1 MTAESDG
8 AQYRC
13 FITDANGNMGST
25 RCATVKL
32 DVRDWTMEYEA
43 GGLRTKRS
51 SAEKTYNYIYSGD
64 KLVRMTCGDNILD
77 FTYDANGAPLTLV
90 TGGKVYYYLTNLQ
103 GDVISVESSDGTSV
117 ASYCYDAWG
126 KILSSSGDLAE
137 LNPLRYRGYVYDQET
152 GFYYVESRYYDP
164 AIGRFINADSTPSTG
179 QDVSG
184 TNMYAYCGNN
194 PVSRV
199 DDGGEFWN
207 IAAGAVIGG
216 ALSVTIQIVANLA
229 TGEKWSSGVLMA
241 AVTGA
246 ASGALSATGAGKV
259 IQVIGNGAISL
270 ASETINQVKSGTLA
284 TREGLMAIA
293 TTTGAG
299 AIGGLIGGDGMR
311 HKSGN
316 YYKAA
321 TSAKD
326 TALKVF
332 GKTYGNARTPAKLL
346 GRAVNT
352 VKKVGYKESIITG
365 IKFILGGIN
374 SQLLTRGKWKR

>member
-1 MTAESDG
+1 M
-8 AQYRC
+8 
-13 FITDANGNMGST
+13 
-25 RCATVKL
+25 
-32 DVRDWTMEYEA
+32 
-43 GGLRTKRS
+43 
-51 SAEKTYNYIYSGD
+51 
-64 KLVRMTCGDNILD
+64 
-77 FTYDANGAPLTLV
+77 
-90 TGGKVYYYLTNLQ
+90 
-103 GDVISVESSDGTSV
+103 
-117 ASYCYDAWG
+117 
-126 KILSSSGDLAE
+126 
-137 LNPLRYRGYVYDQET
+137 RYRGYVYDQET

-164 AIGRFINADSTPSTG
+164 AIGRFIKADSTPSTG

-184 TNMYAYCGNN
+184 SNMYAYCGNN
-194 PVSRV
+194 PVSRK

-241 AVTGA
+241 AV
-246 ASGALSATGAGKV
+246 
-259 IQVIGNGAISL
+259 
-270 ASETINQVKSGTLA
+270 
-284 TREGLMAIA
+284 
-293 TTTGAG
+293 TGAG

-365 IKFILGGIN
+365 IKFILGSIN

>member
-1 MTAESDG
+1 
-8 AQYRC
+8 
-13 FITDANGNMGST
+13 MGST

-32 DVRDWTMEYEA
+32 DVRDWTMEYEV

-164 AIGRFINADSTPSTG
+164 AIRRFINADSTPSTG

-199 DDGGEFWN
+199 DDGGEVWHLVVG
-207 IAAGAVIGG
+207 AAVGVATQYAADVSINLLSGKSLRDALTQTSSIVDYTSAAIGGVLAASGIGLAGSVVANATLGGATYLMNSNVGGKSINDLDLVVATVIGG
-216 ALSVTIQIVANLA
+216 VAGVIGGSGANGARLQGVYKTSKTVLKTA
-229 TGEKWSSGVLMA
+229 VSTTKRAMYTGKITAVKS
-241 AVTGA
+241 AVTVSTIRTV
-246 ASGALSATGAGKV
+246 ASGFFSNITNLVRKAFTRSAT
-259 IQVIGNGAISL
+259 
-270 ASETINQVKSGTLA
+270 
-284 TREGLMAIA
+284 
-293 TTTGAG
+293 
-299 AIGGLIGGDGMR
+299 
-311 HKSGN
+311 
-316 YYKAA
+316 
-321 TSAKD
+321 
-326 TALKVF
+326 
-332 GKTYGNARTPAKLL
+332 
-346 GRAVNT
+346 
-352 VKKVGYKESIITG
+352 
-365 IKFILGGIN
+365 
-374 SQLLTRGKWKR
+374 